1 MYYTDSICKIFDRLT
16 IYTMASTTSQDIL
29 HEILSAINKNQE
41 VVFVSYS
48 ILDETEKHIQYAL
61 NKILEKHNKSDL
73 YTPIYSSIKELI
85 ANAVK
90 ANAKYILIEEGEIKN
105 PDDIKEVVTKVRN
118 ILNEESLLIYGIKAK
133 QYRLSTR
140 IYLKPQPT
148 RLTIEVINNLPVTQR
163 ELERIRERIERSS
176 NYDSIADFYLENPD
190 PSAEGMGLGLSMV
203 VVLLKSVG
211 IPYTNFTLYTD
222 FKTKTIARIIL
233 PLI

>member
-1 MYYTDSICKIFDRLT
+1 
-16 IYTMASTTSQDIL
+16 MAPTTSQDIL

-61 NKILEKHNKSDL
+61 SKILEKHSKADL
-73 YTPIYSSIKELI
+73 YTPLYSCIKELI

-105 PDDIKEVVTKVRN
+105 PDDITEVVTKVRN

-148 RLTIEVINNLPVTQR
+148 RLTIEIINNLPVTQK
-163 ELERIRERIERSS
+163 ELERMRERIERSS
-176 NYDSIADFYLENPD
+176 HYDSIADFYLENPD
-190 PSAEGMGLGLSMV
+190 PAAEGMGLGLSMV

-222 FKTKTIARIIL
+222 LKTKTIARIIV

>member
-1 MYYTDSICKIFDRLT
+1 
-16 IYTMASTTSQDIL
+16 MAPTTSQDIL

-48 ILDETEKHIQYAL
+48 ILDETEKNIQYAL
-61 NKILEKHNKSDL
+61 SKILERHNKSDL
-73 YTPIYSSIKELI
+73 YTPVYSSIKELI

-105 PDDIKEVVTKVRN
+105 PDDIMEVVTKVRN

-133 QYRLSTR
+133 QYGLSTR

-148 RLTIEVINNLPVTQR
+148 RITIDVINNLPVTQK
-163 ELERIRERIERSS
+163 ELERMRERIERSS
-176 NYDSIADFYLENPD
+176 NYDSIADFFIENPD
-190 PSAEGMGLGLSMV
+190 PAAEGMGLGLSMV

-222 FKTKTIARIIL
+222 FKTKTIARIIV
-233 PLI
+233 PLM